1 MLKYRKTLGVLM
13 KQNNSS
19 KNQIS
24 SERKTLFYVG
34 RALMGIG
41 LVLFLSVFVTFAFA
55 DPFAF
60 PDSNPMAPAIVGFIM
75 IFIGTLISNVGAHG
89 KAGSGM
95 ILDPEQAREDL
106 KPFSRQAGGMLN
118 DALDAADIKEHLSV
132 TKEIVKVRCRSC
144 GELNDEDAT
153 YCKKCGARM

>member
-1 MLKYRKTLGVLM
+1 MQKDP
-13 KQNNSS
+13 S

-60 PDSNPMAPAIVGFIM
+60 PDSNPMAPGIVGFIM

-106 KPFSRQAGGMLN
+106 RPFSRQAGGMLN
-118 DALDAADIKEHLSV
+118 DALDAADIKEHLSA
-132 TKEIVKVRCRSC
+132 TKEIIKVRCRSC
-144 GELNDEDAT
+144 GELNDEDST
-153 YCKKCGARM
+153 FCKKCGTRM

>member
-1 MLKYRKTLGVLM
+1 MNQN
-13 KQNNSS
+13 KQS

-24 SERKTLFYVG
+24 SGRKTLFYAG
-34 RALMGIG
+34 RIMMGIG
-41 LVLFLSVFVTFAFA
+41 LVLFLSVFVNVAFS
-55 DPFAF
+55 DPLQLV
-60 PDSNPMAPAIVGFIM
+60 DSNPMGPGIIGFIM
-75 IFIGTLISNVGAHG
+75 IFVGTLISSVGAAG

-118 DALDAADIKEHLSV
+118 DALQAADLKEHLSA
-132 TKEIVKVRCRSC
+132 KEIVKVRCRSC

-153 YCKKCGARM
+153 FCKKCGERM